1 MTIGRVDKTNYAYW
15 EMREWEILVR
25 KKDSAGDR
33 VGGIMVYDRINS

>member
-1 MTIGRVDKTNYAYW
+1 MTIRRVDKNYVYW

-33 VGGIMVYDRINS
+33 VGGIMVYDRING